1 MYKVYKYEGSVVN
14 FDRCIQE
21 KWFAYTY
28 APSPQRARSN
38 LAFRFKKEHGFLPN
52 TKIYLPGKLT
62 LFENDKIDDGEQL
75 SFL

>member
-1 MYKVYKYEGSVVN
+1 MYKAYKYEGSVVKFN
-14 FDRCIQE
+14 TCIQE
-21 KWFAYTY
+21 KWVAYTY

-38 LAFRFKKEHGFLPN
+38 LAFRFKKEHRLLPN